1 MKLLVQG
8 DDYGFTKGVTYG
20 ILDAIDN
27 GVLRNTGFFTNMP
40 IAPWAA
46 EQFKAKERP
55 QACLGI
61 DFNIVSGPPAADPAL
76 VPSLVDGRGEFIR
89 SGERVK
95 DPRFRTEEGRR
106 EMFPYDEVYREL
118 RAQYDRF
125 LTLMGRKP
133 GYLHAHS
140 LPHEH
145 YLEAIGQLSREEGVP
160 YSESTWAKYGFTSL
174 RDKRPQGGMPKD
186 PAAVKKAFDPM
197 AQLNKTPLEDF
208 MTYADEFLGADYV
221 LFAGHPGFVDGAL
234 MGLTTLSLERMRDH
248 EAVTSQVLRQ
258 WVEDNGVE
266 LITYYD
272 LRK

>member
-40 IAPWAA
+40 IAAWAA
-46 EQFKAKERP
+46 RQFKAKDRSR
-55 QACLGI
+55 ACLGI
-61 DFNIVSGPPAADPAL
+61 DFNIVSGPPAAEAGS

-89 SGERVK
+89 SGDRVK

-125 LTLMGRKP
+125 VALMGRKP

-140 LPHEH
+140 LSHEH
-145 YLEAIGQLSREEGVP
+145 YNEAIAQLVKEEGVP
-160 YSESTWAKYGFTSL
+160 YSHDIQEKYGFTSL
-174 RDKRPQGGMPKD
+174 FAKRPQGGMPKD
-186 PAAVKKAFDPM
+186 PAAVKKVFDPM

-208 MTYADEFLGADYV
+208 MACAGEFLRADYV

-248 EAVTSQVLRQ
+248 EAVTSPVLRQ

-272 LRK
+272 LK